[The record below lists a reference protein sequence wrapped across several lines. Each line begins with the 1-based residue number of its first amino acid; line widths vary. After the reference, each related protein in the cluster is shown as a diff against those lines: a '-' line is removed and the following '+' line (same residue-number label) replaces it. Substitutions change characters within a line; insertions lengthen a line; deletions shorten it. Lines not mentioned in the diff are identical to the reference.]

1 MNILAKIFSP
11 IASIAD
17 RIICVVAA
25 ITLAQGPNYIAQY
38 TDVLSGAE
46 MEARKTYEEVQG
58 RATAKSMSV
67 DDYIAKTIDE
77 TPRGIEAWNFVQDSK
92 KSVERYQN
100 YHEALLALQNS
111 SLWKRPFVLTY
122 YYDASVHEAIN
133 FEPNVPITTE
143 GAVYGLI
150 GVLIAL
156 VAIGLVKALLN
167 LIFGKKKKTV
177 KT

>member
-11 IASIAD
+11 IATIAD

-25 ITLAQGPNYIAQY
+25 IALAQGPNYIAQY
-38 TDVLSGAE
+38 VDVLSGAE
-46 MEARKTYEEVQG
+46 MESRKTFEDVQG
-58 RATAKSMSV
+58 RATARGMSV
-67 DDYIAKTIDE
+67 DDYIEKTVKE
-77 TPRGIEAWNFVQDSK
+77 TPREIEAWDFVQDSK
-92 KSVERYQN
+92 KSVERYQK
-100 YHEALLALQNS
+100 YHEALLALQNTT
-111 SLWKRPFVLTY
+111 LWKRPFVLAY
-122 YYDASVHEAIN
+122 HFDQSVHEAIK

-156 VAIGLVKALLN
+156 MAIGLVKALLN